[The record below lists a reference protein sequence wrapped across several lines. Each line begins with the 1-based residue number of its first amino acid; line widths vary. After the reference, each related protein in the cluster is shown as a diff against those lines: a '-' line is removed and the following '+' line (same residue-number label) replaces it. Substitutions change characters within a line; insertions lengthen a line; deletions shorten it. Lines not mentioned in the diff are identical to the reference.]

1 MNRKVKPWIIAVFL
15 FPGLLM
21 YGYFFLVPAVQS
33 FYYSLTEWNG
43 FKDEKV
49 FIGLDNFIDLAHDKT
64 FLQAVGN
71 TMLFMVLGGILVFAI
86 ALLFTYL
93 ITRPGFKGRKL
104 FSNFFYFPNM
114 VSQAAL
120 AVLWVFFF
128 NPEFGL
134 LNMVLNAIGL
144 GELCIPWLGSRLSG
158 MVCVIAVSC
167 ISYVGFY
174 LILLLSGY
182 DKIPV
187 TYREA
192 AALDGANDLACFFKI
207 TLPLMR
213 DVLVISVSLWI
224 INSIKYFELIW
235 AMFKGKNAML
245 NTIGTYMFTMA
256 FGVDVPVF
264 KLGYGSAAAV
274 VMFLMVAIF
283 VGGFRKLFDREDLQ
297 Y

>member
-1 MNRKVKPWIIAVFL
+1 MNRKVKPWIVAVFL

-21 YGYFFLVPAVQS
+21 YGYFFLIPAIES

-43 FKDEKV
+43 FTAEKT
-49 FIGLDNFIDLAHDKT
+49 FIGFDNFINLAHDKT
-64 FLQAVGN
+64 FLQAIGN
-71 TMLFMVLGGILVFAI
+71 TMLFMILGGILVFAI

-144 GELCIPWLGSRLSG
+144 GKLCIPWLGSRLSG
-158 MVCVIAVSC
+158 MICIIAVSC
-167 ISYVGFY
+167 IAYVGFY
-174 LILLLSGY
+174 LILLLSGC
-182 DKIPV
+182 DKIPS

-192 AALDGANDLACFFKI
+192 AALDGASDLVCFFKV
-207 TLPLMR
+207 TLPLLR
-213 DVLVISVSLWI
+213 DVLVISISLWM

-264 KLGYGSAAAV
+264 KLGYGSATAV
-274 VMFLMVAIF
+274 IMFLMVAVF